1 MELINNIVKGL
12 AKVFQ
17 FFLQFLAGEEDTA
30 LHGAQR
36 EVQLFSDFAVLEAG
50 NVHSERNSIFFRERV
65 DYPMHFFQV
74 VRSFRTFKAGV
85 LWQVQMI
92 KIIGLLT
99 ISWWLLPFLRKR
111 WSCMRQREKRR
122 FVSAH
127 GWLV

>member
-65 DYPMHFFQV
+65 DYPI
-74 VRSFRTFKAGV
+74 SFKSYALSVHSKPDSCG
-85 LWQVQMI
+85 
-92 KIIGLLT
+92 K
-99 ISWWLLPFLRKR
+99 LR
-111 WSCMRQREKRR
+111 
-122 FVSAH
+122 
-127 GWLV
+127 

>member
-65 DYPMHFFQV
+65 DYLMHFFQV

-85 LWQVQMI
+85 LRQVQMI
-92 KIIGLLT
+92 KIIR
-99 ISWWLLPFLRKR
+99 SDR
-111 WSCMRQREKRR
+111 
-122 FVSAH
+122 
-127 GWLV
+127 